1 MIANYL
7 NKFRS
12 WAKGVSYVII
22 RAMQRSLRLH
32 ITVILLLSYGCA
44 STPDLVDADAPDSDS
59 VIANSSV
66 EEITAEPE
74 AVNLD
79 SDSLLSL
86 LEAEFA
92 IRAREYDLALQ
103 RLQPQVQKISDP
115 ELARRMLRLAQFT
128 RQQQATLIAAGRVS
142 DLDPSDADASTLA
155 AALAIESGE
164 ILAAA
169 TYAERALLAGSD
181 LNIAALLNDF
191 DAQDPTVRE
200 ALEATINRLSEQLDN
215 PDIQFAKALL
225 LWRLGDG
232 EASRAVLATFAETPV
247 HERATLLWT
256 EIAIANQ
263 EPNALDR
270 LSSAIEETDS
280 QLLRYQYARFLVNDG
295 DLTAASAQFDRL
307 VNKAPRNSDYL
318 LAAGILKLELD
329 ELGTAVSLLETAANL
344 GQRLDEARFYLAV
357 ALERSE
363 QSARSLDT
371 YLSVSPSRY
380 YSQAMQS
387 AANLAA
393 ATKTPAAITTLFQDQ
408 RNRHPAQSEL
418 LFLLEAGALQSEA
431 PDQAILALS
440 KGLEA
445 LPNSERL
452 LYSRATVYDIVGDF
466 ESAEMDFRYLL
477 ELKPN
482 DPTALNALGYL
493 MTNNTDRY
501 AEAAALIEAA
511 FQQEPQNPAII
522 DSLGWAYFKLG
533 RFNEAE
539 ILLRQAYQSFP
550 DPEVAAHLLE
560 LLWSQGRRVEASDL
574 IDTEWAKSP
583 NNPHLVDTAARLDI
597 PLP

>member
-1 MIANYL
+1 MIANYPT
-7 NKFRS
+7 KFRS
-12 WAKGVSYVII
+12 WAMGVSYVII
-22 RAMQRSLRLH
+22 RAMHRLLRLH
-32 ITVILLLSYGCA
+32 ITATLLAAYGCA
-44 STPDLVDADAPDSDS
+44 STPEVVDVDTSTSAPP
-59 VIANSSV
+59 VATNAV
-66 EEITAEPE
+66 EEMVAIPE
-74 AVNLD
+74 AVDLD
-79 SDSLLSL
+79 SESLLSL

-92 IRAREYDLALQ
+92 IRARDYDFALQ
-103 RLQPQVQKISDP
+103 RLQPQVETIPDP

-128 RQQQATLIAAGRVS
+128 RQADATLIAAGRVS
-142 DLDPSDADASTLA
+142 DLDPSDAEASALA
-155 AALAIESGE
+155 AALAIESGD

-169 TYAERALLAGSD
+169 QYAERALLAGSD

-191 DAQDPTVRE
+191 NAQDAEVRE
-200 ALEATINRLSEQLDN
+200 TLEATINRLSEQIDD
-215 PDIQFAKALL
+215 PDIRFAKALM

-232 EASRAVLATFAETPV
+232 DASRAVLATFAETPV
-247 HERATLLWT
+247 HERAILLWT
-256 EIAIANQ
+256 EIAIAREDQ
-263 EPNALDR
+263 DALIR
-270 LSSAIEETDS
+270 LRSAIDETDS

-295 DLTAASAQFDRL
+295 DLMAASAQFDQL
-307 VNKAPRNSDYL
+307 VSQAPRNSDYL
-318 LAAGILKLELD
+318 LAAGMIKLELD
-329 ELGTAVSLLETAANL
+329 ELDTAVSLLETAANL

-387 AANLAA
+387 AANLATA
-393 ATKTPAAITTLFQDQ
+393 IKTPTAIKTLFQEQ

-418 LFLLEAGALQSEA
+418 LFLLEASALQTDA
-431 PDQAILALS
+431 PDQAILTLN

-445 LPNSERL
+445 LPNSERM
-452 LYSRATVYDIVGDF
+452 LYSRATVYEIVGDF
-466 ESAEMDFRYLL
+466 ESAERDFRYVL

-511 FQQEPQNPAII
+511 FKQEPQNPAII

-560 LLWSQGRRVEASDL
+560 LLWSQGRRLEASDL
-574 IDTEWAKSP
+574 IDAEWEKSP